1 MLIVGLTGGI
11 GSGKTTVSNLFND
24 LGINVIDTD
33 VIAHDLVNN
42 DKSVVHEIISL
53 FGNDILNDDDSINRK
68 KLAAIIFS
76 KKKYKQQLEAVLHP
90 KIRQQVKKQI
100 QNHNQNSAPPKY
112 VIVVIPLLFETEFN
126 DLIDR
131 VLVVLSDEAVRIQRI
146 QQRDHRDLN
155 EIQSIIASQVSD
167 KRRISGA
174 DDIIENNS
182 DLTEL
187 EPQIKKLHEI
197 YSNSTTYDK

>member
-42 DKSVVHEIISL
+42 DKSVVDEIVTI
-53 FGNDILNDDDSINRK
+53 FGKNIFNDDDSINRK
-68 KLAAIIFS
+68 KLAAIVFS
-76 KKKYKQQLEAVLHP
+76 KKKYKQQLEAILHP

-100 QNHNQNSAPPKY
+100 QNFHLSSTPPKY
-112 VIVVIPLLFETEFN
+112 VIVVIPLLFETGFN

-131 VLVVLSDEAVRIQRI
+131 VLVVLSDETVRIQRI
-146 QQRDHRDLN
+146 KQRDHRSLN
-155 EIQSIIASQVSD
+155 EIRSIIDTQVSD
-167 KRRISGA
+167 ERRISDA

-182 DLTEL
+182 DLAEL
-187 EPQIKKLHEI
+187 KPQIKKLHET
-197 YSNSTTYDK
+197 YKNSTT

>member
-11 GSGKTTVSNLFND
+11 GSGKTTVSNLFKD

-33 VIAHDLVNN
+33 IIAHNLVNN
-42 DKSVVHEIISL
+42 DKSIANEIISL
-53 FGNDILNDDDSINRK
+53 FGDDILNDDNSINRK
-68 KLAAIIFS
+68 KLAAIVFS

-90 KIRQQVKKQI
+90 KIRQQVKNQI
-100 QNHNQNSAPPKY
+100 QNYNLSSVPPKY
-112 VIVVIPLLFETEFN
+112 VIVVIPLLFETGFN
-126 DLIDR
+126 NLIDR
-131 VLVVLSDEAVRIQRI
+131 VLVILSDKTVRIQRI

-155 EIQSIIASQVSD
+155 EIRSIIASQVSD
-167 KRRISGA
+167 ERRISDA

-182 DLTEL
+182 NLTEL

>member
-11 GSGKTTVSNLFND
+11 GSGKTTVSNLFKD
-24 LGINVIDTD
+24 LGIDVIDTD

-42 DKSVVHEIISL
+42 DKSIVNEIISL
-53 FGNDILNDDDSINRK
+53 FGDDILNDDNSINRK
-68 KLAAIIFS
+68 KLAAIVFS

-90 KIRQQVKKQI
+90 KIRQRVKDQI
-100 QNHNQNSAPPKY
+100 QNYNLSSTPPKY
-112 VIVVIPLLFETEFN
+112 VIVVIPLLFETGFN

-131 VLVVLSDEAVRIQRI
+131 VLVVLSDEAVRVQRI
-146 QQRDHRDLN
+146 KQRDHRSLD
-155 EIQSIIASQVSD
+155 EIRSIIDAQVSD
-167 KRRISGA
+167 ERRISDA

-182 DLTEL
+182 DLAEL
-187 EPQIKKLHEI
+187 QPQIKKLHET